1 MSITTTCPQCDKA
14 YRVKPE
20 QSGKRARCAACRHVF
35 VVIGS
40 ATMPPSEWTPA
51 APVRTPELMPN
62 DPLVAVQNS
71 RAVEEEEFPEA
82 RKPDL
87 EPPRPSTVSPFVR
100 NSTLGRLALDRMKMT
115 YALHWWGL
123 WAVCVSI
130 AGMLAAY
137 VHPLIAPPVVLLV
150 SWISL
155 AGTVSGVSYL
165 ATQEIAREEAVHW
178 SEAWG
183 LFQRRSVSLVLGSW
197 LLAAAALAA
206 VAFLFAAVFAISH
219 LPYVGGPIGG
229 LLVAPVF
236 VLILFACV
244 LTCNLHL
251 LVVIIGVEDCS
262 AWSALTRLAGL
273 IRRDWFALLGWSY
286 LSPFLVTLGTT
297 LAVGGLT
304 TLGLSGAL
312 LLCGGEQLL
321 LVLTDGVSL
330 GNLLHV
336 LSVAMVLAG
345 ALAFVTVFA
354 TLQFT
359 VLYCRFA

>member
-1 MSITTTCPQCDKA
+1 MSITATCPHCDKA

-35 VVIGS
+35 VVVGPEPT
-40 ATMPPSEWTPA
+40 APSEWTPA
-51 APVRTPELMPN
+51 APARTPELMPN
-62 DPLVAVQNS
+62 DPAVAVQNS
-71 RAVEEEEFPEA
+71 WATDDDECSEGG
-82 RKPDL
+82 KPAFK
-87 EPPRPSTVSPFVR
+87 PPRPSPISPFVR
-100 NSTLGRLALDRMKMT
+100 DSTLGRLALDRMKMI
-115 YALHWWGL
+115 YALQWWGG

-130 AGMLAAY
+130 AGVLAGY

-150 SWISL
+150 SWMSL

-165 ATQEIAREEAVHW
+165 ATQEIARDEAVHW

-183 LFQRRSVSLVLGSW
+183 LFQRRCLSLVLGSW
-197 LLAAAALAA
+197 LLAVGVLAA
-206 VAFLFAAVFAISH
+206 VAFLFAALFAISH
-219 LPYVGGPIGG
+219 VPYVGGPIGG
-229 LLVAPVF
+229 LLVAPAF
-236 VLILFACV
+236 LLILFAFV

-273 IRRDWFALLGWSY
+273 IRRDCFALLGWSY

-297 LAVGGLT
+297 LAVAGLT